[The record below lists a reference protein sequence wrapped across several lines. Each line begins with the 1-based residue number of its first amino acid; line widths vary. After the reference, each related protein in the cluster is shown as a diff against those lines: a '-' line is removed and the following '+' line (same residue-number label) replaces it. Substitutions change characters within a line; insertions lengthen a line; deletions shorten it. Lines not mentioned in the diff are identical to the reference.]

1 MNSRHL
7 SNDQIGNVTWY
18 QTLDTIGKAWLE
30 VLRQHLDLPKTARI
44 LDAGCGTGFLT
55 ILLAGEGYTVTA
67 LDTSAP
73 ALKILEDHAR
83 ELGLS
88 DRIICCHSDTTETP
102 LEAGSFDAVVSRH
115 ASALFTEPR
124 SVYQEWFRVLKKGGL
139 VLNFDA
145 NWLSPLWDEDRAR
158 AFMEDEQKLK
168 ETVADY
174 TDVYHDR
181 YAIFK
186 LSQYPL
192 SYEDRPNWDLEVCRD
207 IGYAAVESQPLTA
220 QGMLPPV
227 LAQRF
232 RSIPAFLLKA
242 TR

>member
-7 SNDQIGNVTWY
+7 NNDQIGNVTWY

-30 VLRQHLDLPKTARI
+30 VISQHLDLPKTAKI

-55 ILLAGEGYTVTA
+55 LLLAGEGYTVTA

-73 ALKILEDHAR
+73 ALKLLQDHAR
-83 ELGLS
+83 ELGIS
-88 DRIICCHSDTTETP
+88 DKVICCHCDTTETP

-124 SVYQEWFRVLKKGGL
+124 SVYQEWFRLLKKGGM

-158 AFMEDEQKLK
+158 AFMEDEQKLR

-181 YAIFK
+181 FAIFK

-192 SYEDRPNWDLEVCRD
+192 SYQDRPNWDLETCRD
-207 IGYAAVESQPLTA
+207 IGYAQVESYPMTA
-220 QGMLPPV
+220 KGMLPPV

-232 RSIPAFLLKA
+232 RSIPAFLVKA
-242 TR
+242 YR